1 MGLKRVSF
9 VDSLRGFSLLGI
21 LLANLVIFQY
31 GMHGALKNLSSQSEG
46 DFVRVF
52 IGGSFMPIF
61 TLLFGFSFIKLIES
75 VAKKG

>member
-1 MGLKRVSF
+1 MMGLKRVSF

-31 GMHGALKNLSSQSEG
+31 GMHGALKFIITKHR

-52 IGGSFMPIF
+52 IGGSFMPILRCYLDF
-61 TLLFGFSFIKLIES
+61 LL
-75 VAKKG
+75 